1 MSLQK
6 WIPSCVRLY
15 STFIWQR
22 LDKWQWFPSLVSI
35 LHLPELRIFASQLL
49 LEPPL
54 IPKQNKLNTDKKLD
68 FSTGRVFLQC
78 DKSENTQLSN
88 SNKIHFEQVSLVDT
102 KLPNLRLLGSVN
114 KIWLPL
120 TARAYGRCL
129 NRSNFLYKWPRNNYL
144 RTNFCDWVLYL
155 RTRLFKQWKKR

>member
-1 MSLQK
+1 M
-6 WIPSCVRLY
+6 
-15 STFIWQR
+15 
-22 LDKWQWFPSLVSI
+22 SI
-35 LHLPELRIFASQLL
+35 LHRPELRIFASQLL

-54 IPKQNKLNTDKKLD
+54 IPTTKQNKLNTDKKFD

-114 KIWLPL
+114 KI
-120 TARAYGRCL
+120 
-129 NRSNFLYKWPRNNYL
+129 
-144 RTNFCDWVLYL
+144 
-155 RTRLFKQWKKR
+155 